1 MEILVITGYSG
12 AGKSFALDVVED
24 LGYFSMDNLP
34 PSLLEKFIDLALEA
48 KNINKVAVVM
58 DTRGGVFFSQLPQSL
73 AKLKEKQIKV
83 SILFL
88 SAREDVIVARYK
100 ERRRPHPLGDSIV
113 EGYRKERR
121 ELENIKN
128 QADYLIDTSDL
139 ATNEFKQRLTRELS
153 TKDQAKLRV
162 SITSFGF
169 KYGILQDAD
178 IIFDVR
184 FLPNPYYIPELKK
197 LNGTKEKTRD
207 FVLKHEQSQE
217 FLDKLYDLFKFL
229 IPHYVDEGKRQLVIG
244 LGCTG
249 GFHRSVAIT
258 EALGQRL
265 EDLGVQVQVHHRDME
280 SGDRYE

>member
-12 AGKSFALDVVED
+12 AGKSVALDVVED

-34 PSLLEKFIDLALEA
+34 PSLLEKFIDLAIESP
-48 KNINKVAVVM
+48 KIHKVAVVM
-58 DTRGGVFFSQLPQSL
+58 DTRGGVFFSNLPQAIEK
-73 AKLKEKQIKV
+73 AKDKKIKV

-88 SAREDVIVARYK
+88 SASEDVIVARYK

-113 EGYRKERR
+113 EGYRKERQ

-128 QADYLIDTSDL
+128 QADIVIDTSNL
-139 ATNEFKQRLTRELS
+139 STNQFKQRLTQELAS
-153 TKDQAKLRV
+153 KDQAKLRV
-162 SITSFGF
+162 TINSFGF

-197 LNGTKEKTRD
+197 LNGLNKETQD
-207 FVLKHEQSQE
+207 FVLSKAQSQE
-217 FLDKLYDLFKFL
+217 FLDRLYDLFVFL
-229 IPHYVDEGKRQLVIG
+229 IPHYIEEGKRQLVIG

-249 GFHRSVAIT
+249 GFHRSVAMT
-258 EALGQRL
+258 EALAKRL
-265 EDLGVQVQVHHRDME
+265 KKLDLLIQTRHRDME
-280 SGDRYE
+280 SGD

>member
-12 AGKSFALDVVED
+12 AGKSVALDVVED

-34 PSLLEKFIDLALEA
+34 PSLLEKFIDLAIESP
-48 KNINKVAVVM
+48 KIHKVAVVM
-58 DTRGGVFFSQLPQSL
+58 DTRGGVFFSNLPQAIEK
-73 AKLKEKQIKV
+73 AKDKKIKV

-88 SAREDVIVARYK
+88 SASEDVIVARYK

-113 EGYRKERR
+113 EGYRKERQ

-128 QADYLIDTSDL
+128 QADIVIDTSNL
-139 ATNEFKQRLTRELS
+139 STNQFKQRLTQELAS
-153 TKDQAKLRV
+153 KDQAKLRV
-162 SITSFGF
+162 TINSFGF

-197 LNGTKEKTRD
+197 LNGLNKETQD
-207 FVLKHEQSQE
+207 FVLSKAQSQE
-217 FLDKLYDLFKFL
+217 FLDRLYDLFVFL
-229 IPHYVDEGKRQLVIG
+229 IPHYIEEGKRQLVIG

-249 GFHRSVAIT
+249 GFHRSVAMT
-258 EALGQRL
+258 EALAKRL
-265 EDLGVQVQVHHRDME
+265 EKLDLLIQTRHRDMK
-280 SGDRYE
+280 SGD

>member
-12 AGKSFALDVVED
+12 AGKSVALDVVED

-34 PSLLEKFIDLALEA
+34 PSLLEKFIDLAIESP
-48 KNINKVAVVM
+48 KIHKVAVVM
-58 DTRGGVFFSQLPQSL
+58 DTRGGVFFSNLPQAIEK
-73 AKLKEKQIKV
+73 AKDKKIKV

-88 SAREDVIVARYK
+88 SASEDVIVARYK

-113 EGYRKERR
+113 EGYRKERQ

-128 QADYLIDTSDL
+128 QADIVIDTSNL
-139 ATNEFKQRLTRELS
+139 STNQFKQRLTQELAS
-153 TKDQAKLRV
+153 KSQAKLRV
-162 SITSFGF
+162 TINSFGF

-197 LNGTKEKTRD
+197 LNGLNKETQD
-207 FVLKHEQSQE
+207 FVLSKAQSQE
-217 FLDKLYDLFKFL
+217 FLDRLYDLFVFL
-229 IPHYVDEGKRQLVIG
+229 IPHYIEEGKRQLVIG

-249 GFHRSVAIT
+249 GFHRSVAMT
-258 EALGQRL
+258 EALAKRL
-265 EDLGVQVQVHHRDME
+265 EKLDLLIQTRHRDME
-280 SGDRYE
+280 SGD

>member
-12 AGKSFALDVVED
+12 AGKSVALDVVED

-34 PSLLEKFIDLALEA
+34 PSLLEKFIDLAIESP
-48 KNINKVAVVM
+48 KIHKVAVVM
-58 DTRGGVFFSQLPQSL
+58 DTRGGVFFSNLPQAIEK
-73 AKLKEKQIKV
+73 AKDKKIKV

-88 SAREDVIVARYK
+88 SASEDVIVARYK

-113 EGYRKERR
+113 EGYRKERQ

-128 QADYLIDTSDL
+128 QADIVIDTSNL
-139 ATNEFKQRLTRELS
+139 STNQFKQRLTQELAS
-153 TKDQAKLRV
+153 KDQAKLRV
-162 SITSFGF
+162 TINSFGF

-197 LNGTKEKTRD
+197 LNGLNKETQD
-207 FVLKHEQSQE
+207 FVLSKDQSQE
-217 FLDKLYDLFKFL
+217 FLDRLYDLFVFL
-229 IPHYVDEGKRQLVIG
+229 IPHYIEEGKRQLVIG

-249 GFHRSVAIT
+249 GFHRSVAMT
-258 EALGQRL
+258 EALAKRL
-265 EDLGVQVQVHHRDME
+265 EKLDLLIQTRHRDME
-280 SGDRYE
+280 SGD

>member
-12 AGKSFALDVVED
+12 AGKSVALDVVED

-34 PSLLEKFIDLALEA
+34 PSLLEKFIDLAIESP
-48 KNINKVAVVM
+48 KIHKVAVVM
-58 DTRGGVFFSQLPQSL
+58 DTRGGVFFSNLPQAIEK
-73 AKLKEKQIKV
+73 AKDKKIKV

-88 SAREDVIVARYK
+88 SASEDVIVARYK

-113 EGYRKERR
+113 EGYRKERQ

-128 QADYLIDTSDL
+128 QADIVIDTSNL
-139 ATNEFKQRLTRELS
+139 STNQFKQRLTQELAS
-153 TKDQAKLRV
+153 KDQAKLRV
-162 SITSFGF
+162 TINSFGF

-197 LNGTKEKTRD
+197 LNGLNKETQD
-207 FVLKHEQSQE
+207 FVLSKAQSQE
-217 FLDKLYDLFKFL
+217 FLDRLYDLFVFL
-229 IPHYVDEGKRQLVIG
+229 IPHYIEEGKRQLVIG

-249 GFHRSVAIT
+249 GFHRSVAMT
-258 EALGQRL
+258 EALAKRL
-265 EDLGVQVQVHHRDME
+265 EKLDLLIQTRHRDME
-280 SGDRYE
+280 SGD

>member
-12 AGKSFALDVVED
+12 AGKSVALDVVED

-34 PSLLEKFIDLALEA
+34 PSLLEKFIDLAIESP
-48 KNINKVAVVM
+48 KIHKVAVVM
-58 DTRGGVFFSQLPQSL
+58 DTRAGVFFSNLPQAIEK
-73 AKLKEKQIKV
+73 AKDKKIKV

-88 SAREDVIVARYK
+88 SASEDVIVARYK

-113 EGYRKERR
+113 EGYRKERQ

-128 QADYLIDTSDL
+128 QADIVIDTSNL
-139 ATNEFKQRLTRELS
+139 STNQFKQRLTQELAS
-153 TKDQAKLRV
+153 KDQAKLRV
-162 SITSFGF
+162 TINSFGF

-197 LNGTKEKTRD
+197 LNGLNKETQD
-207 FVLKHEQSQE
+207 FVLSKAQSQE
-217 FLDKLYDLFKFL
+217 FLDRLYDLFVFL
-229 IPHYVDEGKRQLVIG
+229 IPHYIEEGKRQLVIG

-249 GFHRSVAIT
+249 GFHRSVAMT
-258 EALGQRL
+258 EALAKRL
-265 EDLGVQVQVHHRDME
+265 EKLDLLIQTRHRDME
-280 SGDRYE
+280 SGD

>member
-12 AGKSFALDVVED
+12 AGKSVALDVVED

-34 PSLLEKFIDLALEA
+34 PSLLEKFIDLAIESP
-48 KNINKVAVVM
+48 KIHKVAVVM
-58 DTRGGVFFSQLPQSL
+58 DTRGGVFFSNLPQAIEK
-73 AKLKEKQIKV
+73 AKDKKIKV

-88 SAREDVIVARYK
+88 SASEDVIVARYK

-113 EGYRKERR
+113 EGYRKERQ

-128 QADYLIDTSDL
+128 QADIVIDTSNL
-139 ATNEFKQRLTRELS
+139 STNQFKQRLTQELAS
-153 TKDQAKLRV
+153 KDQAKLRV
-162 SITSFGF
+162 TINSFGF

-197 LNGTKEKTRD
+197 LNGLNKETQD
-207 FVLKHEQSQE
+207 FVLSKAQSQE
-217 FLDKLYDLFKFL
+217 FLDRLYDLFVFL
-229 IPHYVDEGKRQLVIG
+229 IPHYIEEGKRQLVIG

-249 GFHRSVAIT
+249 GFHRSVAMT
-258 EALGQRL
+258 EALAKRL
-265 EDLGVQVQVHHRDME
+265 ENLDLLIQTRHRDME
-280 SGDRYE
+280 SGD

>member
-12 AGKSFALDVVED
+12 AGKSVALDVVED

-34 PSLLEKFIDLALEA
+34 PSLLEKFIDLAIESP
-48 KNINKVAVVM
+48 KIHKVAVVM
-58 DTRGGVFFSQLPQSL
+58 DTRAGVFFSNLPQAIEK
-73 AKLKEKQIKV
+73 AKDKKIKV

-88 SAREDVIVARYK
+88 SASEDVIVARYK

-113 EGYRKERR
+113 EGYRKERE

-128 QADYLIDTSDL
+128 QADIVIDTSNL
-139 ATNEFKQRLTRELS
+139 STNQFKQRLTQELAS
-153 TKDQAKLRV
+153 KDQAKLRV
-162 SITSFGF
+162 TINSFGF

-197 LNGTKEKTRD
+197 LNGLNKETQD
-207 FVLKHEQSQE
+207 FVLSKAQSQE
-217 FLDKLYDLFKFL
+217 FLDRLYDLFVFL
-229 IPHYVDEGKRQLVIG
+229 IPHYIEEGKRQLVIG

-249 GFHRSVAIT
+249 GFHRSVAMT
-258 EALGQRL
+258 EALAKRL
-265 EDLGVQVQVHHRDME
+265 EKLDLLIQTRHRDME
-280 SGDRYE
+280 SGD

>member
-12 AGKSFALDVVED
+12 AGKSVALDVVED

-34 PSLLEKFIDLALEA
+34 PSLLEKFIDLAIESP
-48 KNINKVAVVM
+48 KIHKVAVVM
-58 DTRGGVFFSQLPQSL
+58 DTRGGVFFSNLPQAIEK
-73 AKLKEKQIKV
+73 AKDKKIKV

-88 SAREDVIVARYK
+88 SASEDVIVARYK

-113 EGYRKERR
+113 EGYRKERQ

-128 QADYLIDTSDL
+128 QADIVIDTSNL
-139 ATNEFKQRLTRELS
+139 STNQFKQRLTQELAS
-153 TKDQAKLRV
+153 KDQAKLRV
-162 SITSFGF
+162 TINSFGF

-197 LNGTKEKTRD
+197 LNGLNKETQD
-207 FVLKHEQSQE
+207 FVLSKAQSQE
-217 FLDKLYDLFKFL
+217 FLDRLYDLFVFL
-229 IPHYVDEGKRQLVIG
+229 IPHYIEEGKRQLVIG

-249 GFHRSVAIT
+249 GFHRSVAMT
-258 EALGQRL
+258 EALAKRL
-265 EDLGVQVQVHHRDME
+265 EKLDLLIQIRHRDME
-280 SGDRYE
+280 SGD

>member
-12 AGKSFALDVVED
+12 AGKSVALDVVED

-34 PSLLEKFIDLALEA
+34 PSLLEKFIDLAIESP
-48 KNINKVAVVM
+48 KIHKVAVVM
-58 DTRGGVFFSQLPQSL
+58 DTRGGVFFSNLPQAIEK
-73 AKLKEKQIKV
+73 AKDKKIKV

-88 SAREDVIVARYK
+88 SANEDVIVARYK

-113 EGYRKERR
+113 EGYREERQ

-128 QADYLIDTSDL
+128 QADIVIDTSNL
-139 ATNEFKQRLTRELS
+139 STNQFKQRLTQELAS
-153 TKDQAKLRV
+153 KDQAKLRV
-162 SITSFGF
+162 TINSFGF

-197 LNGTKEKTRD
+197 LNGLNKETQD
-207 FVLKHEQSQE
+207 FVLSKDQSQE
-217 FLDKLYDLFKFL
+217 FLDRLYDLFVFL
-229 IPHYVDEGKRQLVIG
+229 IPHYIEEGKRQLVIG

-249 GFHRSVAIT
+249 GFHRSVAMT
-258 EALGQRL
+258 EALAKRL
-265 EDLGVQVQVHHRDME
+265 EKLDLLIQTRHRDME
-280 SGDRYE
+280 SGD

>member
-12 AGKSFALDVVED
+12 AGKSVALDVVED

-34 PSLLEKFIDLALEA
+34 PSLLEKFIDLAIESP
-48 KNINKVAVVM
+48 KIHKVAVVM
-58 DTRGGVFFSQLPQSL
+58 DTRGGVFFSNLPQAIEK
-73 AKLKEKQIKV
+73 AKDKKIKV

-88 SAREDVIVARYK
+88 SASEDVIVARYK

-113 EGYRKERR
+113 EGYRMERQ

-128 QADYLIDTSDL
+128 QADIVIDTSNL
-139 ATNEFKQRLTRELS
+139 STNQFKQRLTQELAS
-153 TKDQAKLRV
+153 KDQAKLRV
-162 SITSFGF
+162 TINSFGF

-197 LNGTKEKTRD
+197 LNGLNKETQD
-207 FVLKHEQSQE
+207 FVLSKDQSQE
-217 FLDKLYDLFKFL
+217 FLDRLYDLFVFL
-229 IPHYVDEGKRQLVIG
+229 IPHYIEEGKRQLVIG

-249 GFHRSVAIT
+249 GFHRSVAMT
-258 EALGQRL
+258 EALAKRL
-265 EDLGVQVQVHHRDME
+265 EKLDLLIQTRHRDME
-280 SGDRYE
+280 SGD

>member
-12 AGKSFALDVVED
+12 AGKSVALDVVED

-34 PSLLEKFIDLALEA
+34 PSLLEKFIDLAIESP
-48 KNINKVAVVM
+48 KIHKVAVVM
-58 DTRGGVFFSQLPQSL
+58 DTRGGVFFSNLPQAIEK
-73 AKLKEKQIKV
+73 AKDKKIKV

-88 SAREDVIVARYK
+88 SASEDVIVARYK

-113 EGYRKERR
+113 EGYRKERE

-128 QADYLIDTSDL
+128 QADIVIDTSNL
-139 ATNEFKQRLTRELS
+139 STNQFKQRLTQELAS
-153 TKDQAKLRV
+153 KDQAKLRV
-162 SITSFGF
+162 TINSFGF

-197 LNGTKEKTRD
+197 LNGLNKETQD
-207 FVLKHEQSQE
+207 FVLSKAQSQE
-217 FLDKLYDLFKFL
+217 FLDRLYDLFVFL
-229 IPHYVDEGKRQLVIG
+229 IPHYIEEGKRQLVIG

-249 GFHRSVAIT
+249 GFHRSVAMT
-258 EALGQRL
+258 EALAKRL
-265 EDLGVQVQVHHRDME
+265 EKLDLLIQTRHRDME
-280 SGDRYE
+280 SGD